1 MPARAACGQ
10 AAALPELLQDIQS
23 TCCFSAVSLHAGSQL
38 FTMGYTMPVGLTR
51 EQLIMVFFHEI
62 PNKAA
67 AIAALV
73 LFAVISIA
81 ITGLSVKTRSYY
93 MLTVAV
99 TGFLEMAGY
108 AIRIYM
114 LSNPT
119 LNGLI
124 ILQALLI
131 ISPVLLAIVE
141 YITVSKLLALSSPNG
156 KPTRF
161 SRGVSWLFT
170 ISDIL
175 CLTMQ
180 GAGGGMYA
188 NPPQMEMARKL
199 LLAGLGAQLGFFAI
213 FTAITV
219 YMQTDEKFGF
229 RGDKLFRGVFVCL
242 YSTIALQFVRNVFR
256 VIEFYYGYN
265 GELATHELYLY
276 IFDFAPIYACFL
288 FFAFMH
294 YGLWLGP
301 NAAARQSRLS
311 AEEAAKQVAVKQ
323 VAAPAA
329 ALPVLHVHMN

>member
-1 MPARAACGQ
+1 MAPPMP
-10 AAALPELLQDIQS
+10 L
-23 TCCFSAVSLHAGSQL
+23 
-38 FTMGYTMPVGLTR
+38 GLTT
-51 EQLIMVFFHEI
+51 EQLVLIFFHEI

-67 AIAALV
+67 AAAALA
-73 LFAVISIA
+73 LFAVISLV
-81 ITGLSVKTRSYY
+81 ITALSFKTRSYY

-108 AIRIYM
+108 AMRIHM
-114 LSNPT
+114 LSHPT

-141 YITVSKLLALSSPNG
+141 YITVSKLLALSTAGG
-156 KPTRF
+156 KA
-161 SRGVSWLFT
+161 SRLSRTVSWLFT

-175 CLTMQ
+175 CLTLQ

-188 NPPQMEMARKL
+188 NPGRMEMARKL

-213 FTAITV
+213 FTCIAV
-219 YMQTDEKFGF
+219 HMQTDEKFGY

-242 YSTIALQFVRNVFR
+242 YATIALQFVRNVFR
-256 VIEFYYGYN
+256 VIEFCYGYS

-294 YGLWLGP
+294 YGFWLGP

-311 AEEAAKQVAVKQ
+311 AKSAAKQAVDKQ
-323 VAAPAA
+323 GPVAAE
-329 ALPVLHVHMN
+329 LPVLHVHAC

>member
-1 MPARAACGQ
+1 
-10 AAALPELLQDIQS
+10 
-23 TCCFSAVSLHAGSQL
+23 
-38 FTMGYTMPVGLTR
+38 
-51 EQLIMVFFHEI
+51 
-62 PNKAA
+62 
-67 AIAALV
+67 
-73 LFAVISIA
+73 
-81 ITGLSVKTRSYY
+81 
-93 MLTVAV
+93 
-99 TGFLEMAGY
+99 MAGY

-131 ISPVLLAIVE
+131 VSPVLLAIVE
-141 YITVSKLLALSSPNG
+141 YITVSKLLALSSG
-156 KPTRF
+156 GSKATRF
-161 SRGVSWLFT
+161 SKAVSWLFT
-170 ISDIL
+170 VSDVL

-213 FTAITV
+213 FTCVTV
-219 YMQTDEKFGF
+219 HMQTDAKFGY
-229 RGDKLFRGVFVCL
+229 RGNKLFRGVFVCL
-242 YSTIALQFVRNVFR
+242 YATIALQFVRNVFR

-294 YGLWLGP
+294 YGFWLGP
-301 NAAARQSRLS
+301 NSAARQSMVL
-311 AEEAAKQVAVKQ
+311 AEAAAAKQAAKQVAV
-323 VAAPAA
+323 PAA
-329 ALPVLHVHMN
+329 ELPVLHVHCN